1 MSIFINA
8 FIGALQNFSGI
19 TSLSKGKS
27 EIKQCAIGKCKKE
40 INWGGRIVGALEYD
54 YISSKNISIDSNK
67 SSIKSKDDGILGHNL
82 QILFPAPVAAPAV
95 DPNQTKKLL
104 EEAHDGESVSAN
116 LFKQRYFENT
126 LGWDFDT
133 VWMWDHE
140 KDHPVLRQVG
150 VRADTSDTPTASAQ
164 TNTADLLTQQI
175 RANIW
180 L

>member
-1 MSIFINA
+1 MSIITNA
-8 FIGALQNFSGI
+8 LIRALQNFSGI

-27 EIKQCAIGKCKKE
+27 EIKQCAIGKCKKK
-40 INWGGRIVGALEYD
+40 INWGRRIVDKIESNS
-54 YISSKNISIDSNK
+54 ISSNNISIDSNPSYSEK
-67 SSIKSKDDGILGHNL
+67 
-82 QILFPAPVAAPAV
+82 
-95 DPNQTKKLL
+95 
-104 EEAHDGESVSAN
+104 AHDGESVSEN

-150 VRADTSDTPTASAQ
+150 VRADTSGTPAAPTQA
-164 TNTADLLTQQI
+164 NTADLLTQQI

>member
-1 MSIFINA
+1 MAFWSNPSIVIA
-8 FIGALQNFSGI
+8 IGESKIFSGI
-19 TSLSKGKS
+19 TYLLKEKS
-27 EIKQCAIGKCKKE
+27 EIRQCAIGKCKEEVK
-40 INWGGRIVGALEYD
+40 WKARIAAKIERNSV
-54 YISSKNISIDSNK
+54 SSNNISIDSNP
-67 SSIKSKDDGILGHNL
+67 SSSDK
-82 QILFPAPVAAPAV
+82 
-95 DPNQTKKLL
+95 
-104 EEAHDGESVSAN
+104 AHDGESVSEN

-150 VRADTSDTPTASAQ
+150 VRADTSGTPAAPTQA
-164 TNTADLLTQQI
+164 NTADLLTQQI

>member
-1 MSIFINA
+1 MAFWSNPSIVIA
-8 FIGALQNFSGI
+8 IGESKIFSGI
-19 TSLSKGKS
+19 TYLLKEKS
-27 EIKQCAIGKCKKE
+27 EIRQCAIGKCKEEVK
-40 INWGGRIVGALEYD
+40 WKARIAAKIERNSV
-54 YISSKNISIDSNK
+54 SSNNISIDSNP
-67 SSIKSKDDGILGHNL
+67 SSSDK
-82 QILFPAPVAAPAV
+82 
-95 DPNQTKKLL
+95 
-104 EEAHDGESVSAN
+104 AHDGESISEN

-150 VRADTSDTPTASAQ
+150 VRADTSGTPAAPTQA
-164 TNTADLLTQQI
+164 NTADLLTQQI

>member
-1 MSIFINA
+1 MCVIANAIAKTMEEAKYINST
-8 FIGALQNFSGI
+8 NFSGI
-19 TSLSKGKS
+19 SSLATSESKIQK
-27 EIKQCAIGKCKKE
+27 CAIGKCKKE
-40 INWGGRIVGALEYD
+40 IIWKGRIAGEIEYKS
-54 YISSKNISIDSNK
+54 ISSNNTSIDSNQTSK
-67 SSIKSKDDGILGHNL
+67 NQSIELL
-82 QILFPAPVAAPAV
+82 ATPELLWAPGL
-95 DPNQTKKLL
+95 DHT
-104 EEAHDGESVSAN
+104 EIHDGESISAH

-150 VRADTSDTPTASAQ
+150 VRADTSGTPAAPAQ
-164 TNTADLLTQQI
+164 ANTADLLTQQI

>member
-1 MSIFINA
+1 MR
-8 FIGALQNFSGI
+8 
-19 TSLSKGKS
+19 KS
-27 EIKQCAIGKCKKE
+27 YESNSA
-40 INWGGRIVGALEYD
+40 
-54 YISSKNISIDSNK
+54 SSNNISIDSNP
-67 SSIKSKDDGILGHNL
+67 SSSDK
-82 QILFPAPVAAPAV
+82 
-95 DPNQTKKLL
+95 
-104 EEAHDGESVSAN
+104 AHDGESVSEN

-150 VRADTSDTPTASAQ
+150 VRADTSGTPAAPAQ
-164 TNTADLLTQQI
+164 ANTADLLTQQI